1 MNNYTLE
8 KSIKRLFTYSDVQ
21 VLAAGWHW
29 GISRLSRE
37 NQLKVLKT
45 KPDVFTITQPLHLG
59 YRFLTQPYSTSVRSG
74 CWRAL
79 EHNNKWCNPH
89 VSVCSERLGFYS
101 KFSQMWPQTSQVF
114 HWIRFTTRVWAW
126 GWRVVTQRRYWLL
139 KLWRSHVNCSNR
151 HWIRKTSGTQGL
163 KEWREDVE
171 GEERVTWGVEEAV
184 GCCQWVMRRSGLM
197 WSLLDCF
204 CWSFLVLLSDWW
216 LLELVSRRKR
226 CGLNLVTL
234 HPVPPPAVVFFFRS
248 FCLIPSWSLCP
259 HLLLFDANCLHPSSL
274 TTFSHLSFLLV
285 FSSTICLCYKRKTF
299 VYLQYSSLRYNV
311 CVLHIVMSRIILGN
325 FCGGENFKIYFFKND
340 LKTVWRYRMG
350 KGQVCSHLNRS
361 LPCEIFR
368 ATLIVLAWHMV
379 TDYRSCL

>member
-89 VSVCSERLGFYS
+89 VSVCSERFGFYS

-126 GWRVVTQRRYWLL
+126 GWREVTQRRYWLL

-234 HPVPPPAVVFFFRS
+234 HPVPRLPQWSFFFVLS
-248 FCLIPSWSLCP
+248 ASFPPDPFVHICFCLMPTAFI
-259 HLLLFDANCLHPSSL
+259 HLLSPHFLTFLFSS
-274 TTFSHLSFLLV
+274 FSHPPYVCAINVKHLSTYSTVLWDITYVSYILL
-285 FSSTICLCYKRKTF
+285 CLGSF
-299 VYLQYSSLRYNV
+299 
-311 CVLHIVMSRIILGN
+311 
-325 FCGGENFKIYFFKND
+325 
-340 LKTVWRYRMG
+340 
-350 KGQVCSHLNRS
+350 
-361 LPCEIFR
+361 
-368 ATLIVLAWHMV
+368 
-379 TDYRSCL
+379 